1 MKMNQINLVKETF
14 CLVNKIPNETIG
26 ELFYNRL
33 FEIAPNIR
41 PIFGF
46 ADATEQSRK
55 LVATSSYIIKRLD
68 NIDSITNE
76 ITRIVQHQVRFG
88 VLEPRLYEP
97 VGDAIL
103 WTLEQALGSNWNRE
117 VKTAWAI
124 CYIMLTNS
132 LIEACE
138 EVEVV

>member
-1 MKMNQINLVKETF
+1 MNQINLVKETF
-14 CLVNKIPNETIG
+14 CLVNKIPTETIG

-33 FEIAPNIR
+33 FEIAPEMQSVFSCVDN
-41 PIFGF
+41 
-46 ADATEQSRK
+46 TEQSRK
-55 LVATSSYIIKRLD
+55 LMATITYIVKRLD
-68 NIDSITNE
+68 NFDILTNE
-76 ITRIVQHQVRFG
+76 IARIVLQHVRFRI
-88 VLEPRLYEP
+88 LEPRLYEP
-97 VGDAIL
+97 IGDAML
-103 WTLEQALGSNWNRE
+103 WTLEHALSSNWNRE